1 MATTEDRH
9 KDTNEFLKTTHKPL
23 VLKGEW
29 ELKEKDK
36 FTSSAQNL
44 SITFNKATDEM
55 TLLVNNEVYKKV
67 KVKDA
72 LNGSVKFHDAVGTLI
87 QKFTMWSY
95 DEK

>member
-1 MATTEDRH
+1 MATQD
-9 KDTNEFLKTTHKPL
+9 NQPL
-23 VLKGEW
+23 VLKKEW
-29 ELKEKDK
+29 EVKEDK

-44 SITFNKATDEM
+44 TITFNKATDEI

-87 QKFTMWSY
+87 QKFNLWGF
-95 DEK
+95 DAK

>member
-1 MATTEDRH
+1 MATQE
-9 KDTNEFLKTTHKPL
+9 NQPL
-23 VLKGEW
+23 VLKEEW
-29 ELKEKDK
+29 EVKKDK

-44 SITFNKATDEM
+44 TITFNKATDEI

>member
-1 MATTEDRH
+1 MATQE
-9 KDTNEFLKTTHKPL
+9 NQPL

-72 LNGSVKFHDAVGTLI
+72 LNGSVKFHDAVGTII
-87 QKFTMWSY
+87 QKFTMWGF
-95 DEK
+95 DAK